1 MKILKKKL
9 ELKGNLYLNKIDDK
23 ITNKV
28 VQFYNVKPFPNYK
41 PTDNKATLLNRGNN
55 NFLANEF
62 KKKIGYNK
70 DVLEVGCGTGQLSIF
85 FSIGNNNRIYGLDPT
100 LESLSLASKFIE
112 KNNLQNVKLIN
123 ADIFDDVLNDNVFD
137 YIWCNCVLHHTKNPK
152 CALEI
157 LIK

>member
-62 KKKIGYNK
+62 KKKL
-70 DVLEVGCGTGQLSIF
+70 VT
-85 FSIGNNNRIYGLDPT
+85 
-100 LESLSLASKFIE
+100 
-112 KNNLQNVKLIN
+112 
-123 ADIFDDVLNDNVFD
+123 
-137 YIWCNCVLHHTKNPK
+137 
-152 CALEI
+152 
-157 LIK
+157 IKMY